1 MKKCSVGGQ
10 AVMEGVMM
18 KAPGGIAMAVRDA
31 KGRII
36 LDYKE
41 YQTKAQ
47 KGTFYGLPIVRGV
60 VAFVESLTIGMN
72 TLTRSAELI
81 GDPIDEEPT
90 KFEKWLS
97 EKLGKSV
104 EKVVMGLAVI
114 LAVALA
120 VGLFFL
126 LPQFISSLIFRGSAA
141 ASATKCLVEGLVRL
155 CIFIGYIFFCASVKD
170 IKRVFMYHGA
180 EHKTIACYE
189 AEDPLT
195 PENAMKHSRLHPR
208 CGTNYLFLVMA
219 VSIVFFA
226 VVGWNESFWLRLL
239 SRIVF
244 LPLVAGISYEV
255 LKLAA
260 KYENIFTK
268 IIRAPGMDNCAIN
281 IDAMI
286 LPDESVS
293 IIEAAGRC
301 GATGIPEVISGY
313 TGRDYYSCIIDAA
326 LGRPIAPFDLTHG
339 TPTASQLLYTERSG
353 ILREIRYRFA
363 GREYV
368 NENAVVPGVG
378 KVELSFAPGDDIDAF
393 RNGTDRIGQAIFQA
407 ASNDELQ
414 AAVKA
419 FRESLRVEVC
429 Q

>member
-41 YQTKAQ
+41 YTTRAK
-47 KGTFYGLPIVRGV
+47 KGTFLGLPIVRGV

-114 LAVALA
+114 LAVALS

-180 EHKTIACYE
+180 EHKTIACMWS
-189 AEDPLT
+189 T
-195 PENAMKHSRLHPR
+195 
-208 CGTNYLFLVMA
+208 
-219 VSIVFFA
+219 
-226 VVGWNESFWLRLL
+226 W
-239 SRIVF
+239 
-244 LPLVAGISYEV
+244 
-255 LKLAA
+255 
-260 KYENIFTK
+260 
-268 IIRAPGMDNCAIN
+268 
-281 IDAMI
+281 
-286 LPDESVS
+286 
-293 IIEAAGRC
+293 
-301 GATGIPEVISGY
+301 
-313 TGRDYYSCIIDAA
+313 
-326 LGRPIAPFDLTHG
+326 
-339 TPTASQLLYTERSG
+339 TERLPSMW
-353 ILREIRYRFA
+353 
-363 GREYV
+363 
-368 NENAVVPGVG
+368 
-378 KVELSFAPGDDIDAF
+378 
-393 RNGTDRIGQAIFQA
+393 
-407 ASNDELQ
+407 
-414 AAVKA
+414 
-419 FRESLRVEVC
+419 
-429 Q
+429 

>member
-1 MKKCSVGGQ
+1 MDNKDSILILG
-10 AVMEGVMM
+10 A
-18 KAPGGIAMAVRDA
+18 GI
-31 KGRII
+31 
-36 LDYKE
+36 
-41 YQTKAQ
+41 YQVPLIKKAQ
-47 KGTFYGLPIVRGV
+47 EMGLRAVITSIPGNYPGFAAADKVYYANTTDKEAVLDIARSERVAAVTTTGTDVAVSSIGYVCRKLGLCGISEQAARVLTDKALMKEAFVNGGVTTAEFRRVESYEEAVAAAEELGLPVMLKIVDKSGSRGITKITDLSRMREAYDYAIAATDADHMV
-60 VAFVESLTIGMN
+60 VERFVDGREVGIDALVQNGRLLLMLPHEKYVYHSGHTGIPIGH
-72 TLTRSAELI
+72 
-81 GDPIDEEPT
+81 
-90 KFEKWLS
+90 
-97 EKLGKSV
+97 
-104 EKVVMGLAVI
+104 
-114 LAVALA
+114 
-120 VGLFFL
+120 
-126 LPQFISSLIFRGSAA
+126 
-141 ASATKCLVEGLVRL
+141 
-155 CIFIGYIFFCASVKD
+155 FCPMEVS
-170 IKRVFMYHGA
+170 
-180 EHKTIACYE
+180 
-189 AEDPLT
+189 P
-195 PENAMKHSRLHPR
+195 RLH
-208 CGTNYLFLVMA
+208 
-219 VSIVFFA
+219 
-226 VVGWNESFWLRLL
+226 
-239 SRIVF
+239 
-244 LPLVAGISYEV
+244 
-255 LKLAA
+255 
-260 KYENIFTK
+260 ENMLHETEK
-268 IIRAPGMDNCAIN
+268 IIRATGMDNCAIN

-378 KVELSFAPGDDIDAF
+378 KVEVSFAPGDDIDAF

>member
-18 KAPGGIAMAVRDA
+18 KAPGGIAMAVRDS

-114 LAVALA
+114 LAVALS

-180 EHKTIACYE
+180 EHKTIACY
-189 AEDPLT
+189 
-195 PENAMKHSRLHPR
+195 
-208 CGTNYLFLVMA
+208 
-219 VSIVFFA
+219 
-226 VVGWNESFWLRLL
+226 
-239 SRIVF
+239 
-244 LPLVAGISYEV
+244 
-255 LKLAA
+255 
-260 KYENIFTK
+260 
-268 IIRAPGMDNCAIN
+268 
-281 IDAMI
+281 
-286 LPDESVS
+286 
-293 IIEAAGRC
+293 
-301 GATGIPEVISGY
+301 
-313 TGRDYYSCIIDAA
+313 
-326 LGRPIAPFDLTHG
+326 
-339 TPTASQLLYTERSG
+339 
-353 ILREIRYRFA
+353 
-363 GREYV
+363 
-368 NENAVVPGVG
+368 
-378 KVELSFAPGDDIDAF
+378 
-393 RNGTDRIGQAIFQA
+393 
-407 ASNDELQ
+407 
-414 AAVKA
+414 
-419 FRESLRVEVC
+419 
-429 Q
+429 

>member
-1 MKKCSVGGQ
+1 MLGQ
-10 AVMEGVMM
+10 RFLLVVRAVVQDFRAVQLIAVLGVALMQAFAFLHQLTLM
-18 KAPGGIAMAVRDA
+18 GKLRLALLLQLIGIRIGLPGG
-31 KGRII
+31 
-36 LDYKE
+36 L
-41 YQTKAQ
+41 
-47 KGTFYGLPIVRGV
+47 GLLLRGL
-60 VAFVESLTIGMN
+60 A
-72 TLTRSAELI
+72 
-81 GDPIDEEPT
+81 
-90 KFEKWLS
+90 
-97 EKLGKSV
+97 KLGKLPLRLLRL
-104 EKVVMGLAVI
+104 LALRGDFLPQGVQRALQGGAFLGPARLI
-114 LAVALA
+114 ASQGFDAVLHLGKLQPLLRHLIAQA
-120 VGLFFL
+120 VGLIAGGTQGVLQFFGL
-126 LPQFISSLIFRGSAA
+126 LIQRFTIHRRGLRALGEQLQIGADLGDAFGQLGDGLLRFFQALGMRLQFGGG
-141 ASATKCLVEGLVRL
+141 VEHALLLAGHGNLLLMLPHEKYVYHSGHTG
-155 CIFIGYIFFCASVKD
+155 IPIGHFCPMEVS
-170 IKRVFMYHGA
+170 
-180 EHKTIACYE
+180 
-189 AEDPLT
+189 P
-195 PENAMKHSRLHPR
+195 RLHE
-208 CGTNYLFLVMA
+208 NM
-219 VSIVFFA
+219 
-226 VVGWNESFWLRLL
+226 LR
-239 SRIVF
+239 
-244 LPLVAGISYEV
+244 ET
-255 LKLAA
+255 
-260 KYENIFTK
+260 EK
-268 IIRAPGMDNCAIN
+268 IIRATGMDNCAIN

-368 NENAVVPGVG
+368 NANAVVPGKG

>member
-1 MKKCSVGGQ
+1 
-10 AVMEGVMM
+10 MM

-114 LAVALA
+114 LAVALS

-155 CIFIGYIFFCASVKD
+155 CIFIGYIFFWR
-170 IKRVFMYHGA
+170 KREGYKAGVHVPRGGA
-180 EHKTIACYE
+180 
-189 AEDPLT
+189 
-195 PENAMKHSRLHPR
+195 
-208 CGTNYLFLVMA
+208 
-219 VSIVFFA
+219 
-226 VVGWNESFWLRLL
+226 
-239 SRIVF
+239 
-244 LPLVAGISYEV
+244 
-255 LKLAA
+255 
-260 KYENIFTK
+260 
-268 IIRAPGMDNCAIN
+268 
-281 IDAMI
+281 
-286 LPDESVS
+286 
-293 IIEAAGRC
+293 
-301 GATGIPEVISGY
+301 
-313 TGRDYYSCIIDAA
+313 
-326 LGRPIAPFDLTHG
+326 
-339 TPTASQLLYTERSG
+339 
-353 ILREIRYRFA
+353 
-363 GREYV
+363 
-368 NENAVVPGVG
+368 
-378 KVELSFAPGDDIDAF
+378 
-393 RNGTDRIGQAIFQA
+393 
-407 ASNDELQ
+407 
-414 AAVKA
+414 
-419 FRESLRVEVC
+419 
-429 Q
+429 

>member
-114 LAVALA
+114 LAVALS

-155 CIFIGYIFFCASVKD
+155 CIFTGYIFFCASVKD

-180 EHKTIACYE
+180 EHKTIFCYE
-189 AEDPLT
+189 AGLPLT
-195 PENAMKHSRLHPR
+195 VENARIQPKHHPR
-208 CGTNYLFLVMA
+208 CGTSFLFVVIVVSILCS
-219 VSIVFFA
+219 SIVFSYVNWQNLWVRVGMHLLLLIP
-226 VVGWNESFWLRLL
+226 VVGVTYEFNRFVGRHDNAVTRVL
-239 SRIVF
+239 S
-244 LPLVAGISYEV
+244 
-255 LKLAA
+255 
-260 KYENIFTK
+260 
-268 IIRAPGMDNCAIN
+268 APGMWLQNFTTN
-281 IDAMI
+281 E
-286 LPDESVS
+286 PDDSMLEVA
-293 IIEAAGRC
+293 IEALKLVL
-301 GATGIPEVISGY
+301 PEEQGK
-313 TGRDYYSCIIDAA
+313 DAW
-326 LGRPIAPFDLTHG
+326 
-339 TPTASQLLYTERSG
+339 
-353 ILREIRYRFA
+353 
-363 GREYV
+363 
-368 NENAVVPGVG
+368 
-378 KVELSFAPGDDIDAF
+378 
-393 RNGTDRIGQAIFQA
+393 
-407 ASNDELQ
+407 
-414 AAVKA
+414 
-419 FRESLRVEVC
+419 
-429 Q
+429 

>member
-114 LAVALA
+114 LAVALS

-189 AEDPLT
+189 ADDPLT

-226 VVGWNESFWLRLL
+226 VVGWNESLWLRLL

-244 LPLVAGISYEV
+244 LPLVAGLSYEV

-268 IIRAPGMDNCAIN
+268 IIRAPGMALQYITTKEPTADMLEVAIASFN
-281 IDAMI
+281 LAMSEPKDAME
-286 LPDESVS
+286 LVRKNREETADKA
-293 IIEAAGRC
+293 EA
-301 GATGIPEVISGY
+301 
-313 TGRDYYSCIIDAA
+313 
-326 LGRPIAPFDLTHG
+326 
-339 TPTASQLLYTERSG
+339 
-353 ILREIRYRFA
+353 
-363 GREYV
+363 
-368 NENAVVPGVG
+368 
-378 KVELSFAPGDDIDAF
+378 
-393 RNGTDRIGQAIFQA
+393 
-407 ASNDELQ
+407 
-414 AAVKA
+414 
-419 FRESLRVEVC
+419 
-429 Q
+429 